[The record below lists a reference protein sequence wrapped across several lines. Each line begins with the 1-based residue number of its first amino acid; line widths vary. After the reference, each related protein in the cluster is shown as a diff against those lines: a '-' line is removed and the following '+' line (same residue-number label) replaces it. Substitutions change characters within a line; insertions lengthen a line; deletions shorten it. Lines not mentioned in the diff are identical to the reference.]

1 LYVDLSLGEN
11 GAQIQSV
18 NGTFTATLMSP
29 LLDGTYGLFGDL
41 YDAPNGAVYRGDGS
55 AFIWFIVDN
64 EAPRMAAVDRP
75 QFNTV
80 LSEEE
85 WTDLN
90 FELRLNENARLDE
103 GTLMLHWSLNDAGL
117 GLNSYLYDN
126 GSVPLEVLGERLSGE
141 SIPVRC
147 TLNLDELMLPLFRTK
162 AIELRVWVTGSDAAG
177 HEVDS
182 VFNDIDAP
190 LRVWTLEQRVPI
202 YSIGEIEMKPS
213 SELHQGDLITVATSI
228 SNNGLADGE
237 ANVVLELVESNGART
252 RLDARVINVQS
263 GEQVLYQY
271 LWKPGR
277 DGTQWLELSIING
290 PNAQSDTVLVDEPR
304 SDGVFATITSIN
316 TSLLVV
322 VVLLSLGL
330 VGLLVV
336 GLRRETLP
344 GAPAKPVP
352 KVAQPKP
359 PSSPS
364 QEEEQGPYGSQKAT
378 ASPGENPYQ

>member
-1 LYVDLSLGEN
+1 
-11 GAQIQSV
+11 
-18 NGTFTATLMSP
+18 
-29 LLDGTYGLFGDL
+29 
-41 YDAPNGAVYRGDGS
+41 
-55 AFIWFIVDN
+55 
-64 EAPRMAAVDRP
+64 MAAVDRP

-344 GAPAKPVP
+344 GAPAKPVI
-352 KVAQPKP
+352 KIAQPKP

-364 QEEEQGPYGSQKAT
+364 QAEEQGPYGSQKAT